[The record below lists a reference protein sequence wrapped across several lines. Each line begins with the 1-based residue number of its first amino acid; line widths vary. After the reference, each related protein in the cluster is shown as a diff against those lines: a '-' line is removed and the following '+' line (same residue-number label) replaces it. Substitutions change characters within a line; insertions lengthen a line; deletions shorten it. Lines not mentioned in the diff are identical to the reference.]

1 MECTLKKLIILSL
14 TAFLYGVMSPLALQA
29 AEVRVGFVNVL
40 KVLDKAP
47 QAKSA
52 DSRLKKEFEP
62 RERRIA
68 RTEEKLRQSEE
79 KLRKEEDIMSTAEA
93 KNLSKDIRDKRREL
107 DREKEDFQ
115 DDFNIRRSEEI
126 NRLQKQILK
135 AIVSL
140 AEEKGYDLVVGEG
153 VIYASK
159 RIDITQQILDRL
171 SK

>member
-1 MECTLKKLIILSL
+1 MECTLKKLMILSL
-14 TAFLYGVMSPLALQA
+14 SALLYGLMSPGLYA
-29 AEVRVGFVNVL
+29 ADVRIGFVNVL

-62 RERRIA
+62 RERSIA
-68 RTEEKLRQSEE
+68 SVEEKLRQDEE
-79 KLRKEEDIMSTAEA
+79 KLRKEEDIMSAAEA
-93 KNLSKDIRDKRREL
+93 RNLSKDIRDKRREL

>member
-1 MECTLKKLIILSL
+1 MILSL
-14 TAFLYGVMSPLALQA
+14 TAFLYGMMTPLTLQA
-29 AEVRVGFVNVL
+29 EEVRIGFVNVL

-47 QAKSA
+47 QAKNA

-62 RERRIA
+62 RERKIA
-68 RTEEKLRQSEE
+68 STEEELRQSEE
-79 KLRKEEDIMSTAEA
+79 KLRKEEDIMSATEA

-159 RIDITQQILDRL
+159 RIDITQQILDL
-171 SK
+171 LGK